1 MQCNCLLPRR
11 VDCKHLGFPNGCYY
25 LEEPPMPRGVYQRKP
40 KPKRR
45 SSANPAIQA
54 INLAIRDL
62 KAKIQQL
69 RNIKKEL

>member
-1 MQCNCLLPRR
+1 
-11 VDCKHLGFPNGCYY
+11 
-25 LEEPPMPRGVYQRKP
+25 MPRGVYQRKP